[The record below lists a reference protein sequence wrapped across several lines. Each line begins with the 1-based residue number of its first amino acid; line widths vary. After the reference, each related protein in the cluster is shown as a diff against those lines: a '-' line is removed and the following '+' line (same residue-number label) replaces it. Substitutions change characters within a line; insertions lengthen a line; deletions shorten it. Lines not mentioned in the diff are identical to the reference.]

1 MEADLRGDEGENGDG
16 RAFTIWQLVQEH
28 GLLGLSRGQKLPL
41 LRSVEGEK
49 AESAGAGCCGEELL
63 LLWCLLELDRSGR
76 SCYRCGFLQVWPAA
90 VDGGDEVAGYV
101 AAVAWRESG
110 WKKREGMM
118 APV

>member
-1 MEADLRGDEGENGDG
+1 VVLA
-16 RAFTIWQLVQEH
+16 
-28 GLLGLSRGQKLPL
+28 
-41 LRSVEGEK
+41 
-49 AESAGAGCCGEELL
+49 
-63 LLWCLLELDRSGR
+63 ELDRSGR

-90 VDGGDEVAGYV
+90 VDGGDKVAGYV